1 MLYPYYV
8 LLWGTFGCKI
18 RTPSW
23 VLLLRSLFSLATMYM
38 MGRLTLV
45 WPLRSHVLASMT
57 LRLVKRAILYDI
69 LECLY
74 KRVGS

>member
-1 MLYPYYV
+1 
-8 LLWGTFGCKI
+8 
-18 RTPSW
+18 
-23 VLLLRSLFSLATMYM
+23 MYM

-45 WPLRSHVLASMT
+45 WHLQSHVLASMT